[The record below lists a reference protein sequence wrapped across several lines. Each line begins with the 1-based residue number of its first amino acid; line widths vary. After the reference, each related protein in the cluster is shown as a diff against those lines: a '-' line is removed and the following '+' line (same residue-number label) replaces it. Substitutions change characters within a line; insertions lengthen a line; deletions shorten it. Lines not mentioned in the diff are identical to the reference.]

1 METSG
6 ALEIRFCNLFLRKL
20 AAGKKFD
27 VDMLAYVFHCLT
39 EYAIHRQLSRP
50 HASFVTDPR
59 CLATLFDVHFHERLQ
74 PRCLVKANDA
84 VNFRQVKAKPD
95 PQFEK
100 TVMHDVLFDLAEMR
114 YKLLRTRSAGW
125 KVFFFI
131 IEIFLYT

>member
-6 ALEIRFCNLFLRKL
+6 ALEIRFCKPFLRKL

-39 EYAIHRQLSRP
+39 EYGIHRQLSRP

-59 CLATLFDVHFHERLQ
+59 CLATLFDVHFHKRLE
-74 PRCLVKANDA
+74 PRRLAKADA
-84 VNFRQVKAKPD
+84 AMDRCQLEPETD
-95 PQFEK
+95 PQLEK